1 MPDETWSIKW
11 NAGDRKW
18 FWVELE
24 SPIHL
29 YTSWRGAMLLY
40 PEIDDQHIM
49 DGGSLFRGGARGSP
63 AAGEVL
69 SRAKG

>member
-1 MPDETWSIKW
+1 MQGTGNGFWWSW
-11 NAGDRKW
+11 NHRFTYTQAG
-18 FWVELE
+18 
-24 SPIHL
+24 
-29 YTSWRGAMLLY
+29 GLY

>member
-1 MPDETWSIKW
+1 
-11 NAGDRKW
+11 
-18 FWVELE
+18 
-24 SPIHL
+24 
-29 YTSWRGAMLLY
+29 MLLY